1 MSAENAQRD
10 SYLEVLRLPHAL
22 RLIGSALLGRLS
34 YATVGLSLLLSVQA
48 ASGSFAVAG
57 AATGAFGIVNVLCS
71 PARARAVDRFG
82 PSRALIVMTVVFAAV
97 LVTTGVACLLGA
109 PDWALVAL
117 AAAVGVFAPPI
128 GSTLRVIWSTL
139 APNQRILTRAYSL
152 DAVSEEVV
160 FTTGPLLV
168 GLLVL
173 VSGPVVALFTTAA
186 VALVG
191 TVLFA
196 TAPAVRARPPMSG
209 VRHAAQGPLRQR
221 GFAIVLVALAGIG
234 IVLGTV
240 ETAVPAFATEHASA
254 AVAGILL
261 AVMSAGSGVAG
272 LLYGRRAWGSSLAT
286 RLVGLST
293 ALALVSALAAIAPG
307 LLVLGVILLAV
318 GVFLAPSMI
327 TGYLLADALTEQ
339 SVRTEASTWINTAVN
354 AGAAIGAALAGVL
367 VDRTTTSV
375 AFAVGAGIAVVA
387 TLVAGSRIRM
397 LREASSTPVA
407 SVTTDVL

>member
-1 MSAENAQRD
+1 MTARTGERE
-10 SYLEVLRLPHAL
+10 SYLDVLRLPHAL
-22 RLIGSALLGRLS
+22 RLMGSALLGRLS

-57 AATGAFGIVNVLCS
+57 AATGAFGIVNVLAS
-71 PARARAVDRFG
+71 PWRARAVDHFG
-82 PSRALIVMTVVFAAV
+82 PTRALIVMAVVFSAV
-97 LVTTGVACLLGA
+97 LTATGFACLANA
-109 PDWALVAL
+109 PDAALVAL
-117 AAAVGVFAPPI
+117 SAAVGLFAPPL
-128 GSTLRVIWSTL
+128 GSTMRVIWSTL

-173 VSGPVVALFTTAA
+173 VASPVVALFTTAV

-196 TAPAVRARPPMSG
+196 TAPAVRARGPM
-209 VRHAAQGPLRQR
+209 REPRQAHQRPLRQR
-221 GFAIVLVALAGIG
+221 GFAIVLIALVGIG
-234 IVLGTV
+234 VVLGTV
-240 ETAVPAFATEHASA
+240 ETAVPAFTTEHASA

-272 LLYGRRAWGSSLAT
+272 LLYGRRSWGSSLAA
-286 RLVGLST
+286 RLIGLST
-293 ALALVSALAAIAPG
+293 ALAIVSGLAAFAPTTV
-307 LLVLGVILLAV
+307 VLGVILLGV

-327 TGYLLADALTEQ
+327 TGYLLADALTEE

-354 AGAAIGAALAGVL
+354 AGAAVGAALAGVL

-375 AFAVGAGIAVVA
+375 AFAVGAGIAVAA
-387 TLVAGSRIRM
+387 TIVAGTRIRM
-397 LREASSTPVA
+397 LREASTAERPA
-407 SVTTDVL
+407 SA